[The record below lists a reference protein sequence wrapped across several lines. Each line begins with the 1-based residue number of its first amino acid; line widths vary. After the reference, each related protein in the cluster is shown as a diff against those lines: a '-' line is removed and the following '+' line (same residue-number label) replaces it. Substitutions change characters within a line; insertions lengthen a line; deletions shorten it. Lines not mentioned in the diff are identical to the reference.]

1 MLHQEWATVK
11 ERDESKS
18 TSLAPVYYRDRQFKI
33 KVMKY
38 NAGASS
44 THQCEQGPFML
55 NYRRTFLVT
64 HSNAKKRPHVTT
76 IRPSVRGR
84 TPLCLARMIRPSQ
97 KNLFFPGNT
106 SHFLR
111 GRCAFFSVW
120 FCADEGDTDSAR
132 GSICWYSQF
141 FIM

>member
-1 MLHQEWATVK
+1 MLHSRLTGK
-11 ERDESKS
+11 KH
-18 TSLAPVYYRDRQFKI
+18 T
-33 KVMKY
+33 KV
-38 NAGASS
+38 
-44 THQCEQGPFML
+44 
-55 NYRRTFLVT
+55 TFLVT
-64 HSNAKKRPHVTT
+64 HSNAKKRPQVTT

-84 TPLCLARMIRPSQ
+84 IPLCLARMIRPSQ

-111 GRCAFFSVW
+111 GRCTFFSVW
-120 FCADEGDTDSAR
+120 CCADDGDTDSAR